1 MNAPETML
9 MTCCRPAAM
18 ATNFSIPSSPN
29 PQAKSSADHF
39 QRRLFARR
47 RSASTPACSSRCLCA
62 ERLNQF
68 ATSWIVSLLITACH
82 SHLPSGR
89 TAAITSGAAQRR
101 RGRNAIPFT
110 NLGLATRFPEP
121 LNCGGSYSGFYFERA
136 SLLAFAHALLAGTA
150 FIGGPPS
157 VPQAHGPSVLAMLT
171 HEHDFVFRQAQTYTT
186 LPLVFMFCMSPAFC
200 LALDEA
206 QLCRGGVAAIEKT
219 KAAAT
224 TANLAK
230 SFMTRPPGVVLT

>member
-1 MNAPETML
+1 M
-9 MTCCRPAAM
+9 RR
-18 ATNFSIPSSPN
+18 SPSRELRKN
-29 PQAKSSADHF
+29 
-39 QRRLFARR
+39 RRL
-47 RSASTPACSSRCLCA
+47 P
-62 ERLNQF
+62 QP
-68 ATSWIVSLLITACH
+68 V
-82 SHLPSGR
+82 PY
-89 TAAITSGAAQRR
+89 
-101 RGRNAIPFT
+101 
-110 NLGLATRFPEP
+110 RFPDA
-121 LNCGGSYSGFYFERA
+121 LKCGGSYSGFYLERA
-136 SLLAFAHALLAGTA
+136 SLLAFAQAPLAGTA

-157 VPQAHGPSVLAMLT
+157 VPQAQGPSVLAMLR

-230 SFMTRPPGVVLT
+230 SFMTRPPGVVITKEDSAGRVPKAISTHPGLAMTTPALRATLSAWSNERLRG